1 MKPHILITEDDSLTA
16 NLIRDYF
23 PAAEFETTVVNDGHS
38 ALACLMRRPVDFVL
52 LDLMMPGVGGID
64 VLDYIRA
71 DAKLKALPVIIMSN
85 LSSFSEEAQAAVKA
99 CTSSFVSKENL
110 NPADLVAEVRSL
122 LASAAAA
129 APARVPVP
137 VPVPPPLPPRSRRV
151 LVADD
156 DRLVHG
162 VIRHFLSEAGFTVE
176 SAHDG
181 RQALEM
187 ARLSP
192 PDILVLDGIM
202 PELDGL
208 EVLALWDRE
217 SALERIPVIVLTADH
232 DTGVRVSEI
241 RRDGLS
247 HLQKPF
253 SPGKLVSEVKAL
265 LAAS

>member
-52 LDLMMPGVGGID
+52 LDLMMPDIGGID

-85 LSSFSEEAQAAVKA
+85 LSSFSEEAQAALKA
-99 CTSSFVSKENL
+99 GTSSFVSKENL
-110 NPADLVAEVRSL
+110 KPADLVAEVRSL

-129 APARVPVP
+129 APAPVP
-137 VPVPPPLPPRSRRV
+137 LPPPLPPRSRRV

-192 PDILVLDGIM
+192 PDLLVLDGIM

-217 SALERIPVIVLTADH
+217 ANLGHIPVIVLTADH
-232 DTGVRVSEI
+232 DTGVKVSKI
-241 RRDGLS
+241 QRTGLS

-253 SPGKLVSEVKAL
+253 SPGNLVSEVKAL

>member
-23 PAAEFETTVVNDGHS
+23 PADEFEATVVNDGHS

-64 VLDYIRA
+64 VLAYIRA
-71 DAKLKALPVIIMSN
+71 DAKLKALPIIIMSN
-85 LSSFSEEAQAAVKA
+85 VSSLSEDAQTALEAGA
-99 CTSSFVSKENL
+99 TSFVSKENL
-110 NPADLVAEVRSL
+110 NPAELVAEVRSL
-122 LASAAAA
+122 LAKAAAA
-129 APARVPVP
+129 AAVPAPAP
-137 VPVPPPLPPRSRRV
+137 TPPLSRRV

-162 VIRHFLSEAGFTVE
+162 VIRHFLTEAGFTVE

-208 EVLALWDRE
+208 EVLDLWDRE
-217 SALERIPVIVLTADH
+217 STLESIPVIMLTADR
-232 DTGVRVSEI
+232 DTGLKVSRI
-241 RRDGLS
+241 QRNGLS

-253 SPGKLVSEVKAL
+253 SPNKLVSEVQAL

>member
-16 NLIRDYF
+16 ALIRDHF
-23 PAAEFETTVVNDGHS
+23 PAAEFETTVVHDGHS
-38 ALACLMRRPVDFVL
+38 ALACLMRHPVDFVL
-52 LDLMMPGVGGID
+52 LDLMMPDIGGID

-71 DAKLKALPVIIMSN
+71 DAKLKSLPVIIMSN
-85 LSSFSEEAQAAVKA
+85 LSSFSEEAQAAQKA
-99 CTSSFVSKENL
+99 GTSGFVSKENL
-110 NPADLVAEVRSL
+110 NPAELVAEVRSL
-122 LASAAAA
+122 LANSAAAA
-129 APARVPVP
+129 AARVTVP
-137 VPVPPPLPPRSRRV
+137 RPLPPRSRRV

-187 ARLSP
+187 ARRSP
-192 PDILVLDGIM
+192 PDLLVLDGIM

-217 SALERIPVIVLTADH
+217 STLGQIPVIVLTADL
-232 DTGVRVSEI
+232 DTGVRVSKI
-241 RRDGLS
+241 QRTGLS

-253 SPGKLVSEVKAL
+253 SPGNLVSEVKAL
-265 LAAS
+265 LATS